1 MNLGFPMLPFA
12 VLAAAVFA
20 VSSAMLCAIAYPL
33 LRRIVLGL
41 DPIRR
46 TRVLVVWSMVPLG
59 LSGLL
64 TLLGVLPLGLSLM
77 GCMGEGHTH
86 FCVAHPHLILDEH
99 LLWAIY
105 LVLALLM
112 VSALGTQLY
121 GWWRARRL
129 LESLATVSHYD
140 RQRGVRVMDCEVPI
154 ALTAGLSRPIVYIS
168 SSLVT
173 ALPSDMLRVIVAH
186 ERAHARRRDGMIQF
200 VAHLASLLHCPWVR
214 WPLLAD
220 LSLACEQ
227 ACDQEAA
234 REVGDPL
241 RVAETLVALARW
253 FTPAKCVPAVGALS
267 FGSGDLVPRIEAL
280 LSTAPTPH
288 GVSLPRQVWGVLFPL
303 FLSAAGYAAEP
314 LHRSVEALLG
324 LLSW

>member
-1 MNLGFPMLPFA
+1 MNLGLPMLPFA

-20 VSSAMLCAIAYPL
+20 VISAVLCAVAYPL
-33 LRRIVLGL
+33 LRRRVLRL
-41 DPIRR
+41 SPIQR
-46 TRVLVVWSMVPLG
+46 TRVLVAWSLAPLG
-59 LSGLL
+59 LSGIL
-64 TLLGVLPLGLSLM
+64 TLLLILPLGVFLI
-77 GCMGEGHTH
+77 GCAGEAHTH
-86 FCVAHPHLILDEH
+86 FCMTHPHLALDEH
-99 LLWAIY
+99 LLWAVY

-112 VSALGTQLY
+112 VSALWTQLY
-121 GWWRARRL
+121 GWWRGHRL
-129 LESLATVSHYD
+129 LQSLAIVSHYD
-140 RQRGVRVMDCEVPI
+140 GQRGVQVTDCEVPL
-154 ALTAGLSRPIVYIS
+154 ALTAGLSRPEVYIS
-168 SSLVT
+168 SSLL
-173 ALPSDMLRVIVAH
+173 ASLPADMLGVIVAH
-186 ERAHARRRDGMIQF
+186 ERAHVRRRDGMIQF
-200 VAHLASLLHCPWVR
+200 VAHLSSLLHCPWVR
-214 WPLLAD
+214 RWLLTD

-267 FGSGDLVPRIEAL
+267 FGSGDLVARIEAL

-288 GVSLPRQVWGVLFPL
+288 SVSLPRQVWGVLFL
-303 FLSAAGYAAEP
+303 LLLGAAGYAAEP

>member
-1 MNLGFPMLPFA
+1 
-12 VLAAAVFA
+12 
-20 VSSAMLCAIAYPL
+20 
-33 LRRIVLGL
+33 
-41 DPIRR
+41 
-46 TRVLVVWSMVPLG
+46 
-59 LSGLL
+59 
-64 TLLGVLPLGLSLM
+64 
-77 GCMGEGHTH
+77 
-86 FCVAHPHLILDEH
+86 
-99 LLWAIY
+99 
-105 LVLALLM
+105 
-112 VSALGTQLY
+112 
-121 GWWRARRL
+121 
-129 LESLATVSHYD
+129 
-140 RQRGVRVMDCEVPI
+140 
-154 ALTAGLSRPIVYIS
+154 
-168 SSLVT
+168 
-173 ALPSDMLRVIVAH
+173 MLRVIVAH